1 MSTTQHT
8 PRLGI
13 QDMAFATGHYGFDL
27 ADLAERQGIDVGKY
41 YVGIGQEVMSVPA
54 EDEDIVTIGAT
65 AAAKILERHG
75 TQGIRTVLFATESG
89 IDQSK
94 AAGVYVQRL
103 LDLPAQARVIELKQA
118 CYAGAGALQMALGI
132 IARHPEEKV
141 LVIAADVA
149 RYDLGSSGE
158 PTQGAAAVA
167 FLVQAEPG
175 LLEIEPA
182 SGVHTVDVQDFWR
195 PNHRSTA
202 LVDGKFSVT
211 AYTDSLAGAW
221 EDYRAHGGVEIGQID
236 WFCYHQPFTKMA
248 IKAHMSLLKLAGEEF
263 SREIA
268 AQALEPT
275 FGYNKQVGNSYTA
288 SIFLG
293 LLALLDSDRDLT
305 GQRVGFFSYGSGAVS
320 EFFAGTVAPGYQEHL
335 RREEHQEALSSREMI
350 DWERYRELHPGTE
363 VRGEGDYETESSRT
377 GADHGDD
384 ARRFRFLGVKDGSR
398 LYA

>member
-1 MSTTQHT
+1 MSATHANAQQ

-27 ADLAERQGIDVGKY
+27 AGLAERQGIDVGKY

-54 EDEDIVTIGAT
+54 EDEDIVTIGA
-65 AAAKILERHG
+65 AAASRVLERNG
-75 TQGIRTVLFATESG
+75 SEGIRTVLFATESG
-89 IDQSK
+89 IDQAK

-103 LDLPAQARVIELKQA
+103 LELPAQARVIELKQA

-132 IARHPEEKV
+132 VARNPEEKV

-149 RYDLGSSGE
+149 RYDVDSSGE

-167 FLVQAEPG
+167 FLVQAEPE
-175 LLEIEPA
+175 LLEVEPA
-182 SGVHTVDVQDFWR
+182 SGVYTMDVQDFWR

-202 LVDGKFSVT
+202 LVDGKFSVS

-221 EDYRAHGGVEIGQID
+221 EDYRAHGGAEIDEID

-248 IKAHMSLLKLAGEEF
+248 VKAHMALLRLNERKF
-263 SREIA
+263 SKEIA
-268 AQALEPT
+268 MEALEPT
-275 FGYNKQVGNSYTA
+275 FRYNKQVGNSYTA

-305 GQRVGFFSYGSGAVS
+305 GQRIGFFSYGSGAVS
-320 EFFAGTVAPGYQEHL
+320 EFFSARVVPGYERLL
-335 RREEHQEALSSREMI
+335 RREEHLEALESREMI
-350 DWERYRELHPGTE
+350 DYDRYLSLHPGTD
-363 VRGEGDYETESSRT
+363 VRPDGDYETTPS
-377 GADHGDD
+377 ADD
-384 ARRFRFLGVKDGSR
+384 ASTRRFRYLGVKDGSR
-398 LYA
+398 QYA